1 MDNIPHV
8 RLKLPDRSYTNYI
21 KKEIRKLAEKVGF
34 SSHRLAEIDIIASEL
49 LSNLHKHSKEGEILI
64 KSIESEEE
72 RGLELISVDRG
83 PGMANVDDMMTDGRS
98 TTSTLG
104 QGLGAIKRLS
114 DEFDVYSLPSWG
126 TILLSRNY
134 SKKPVADK
142 KTDLLSVHAVM
153 LAKPGEHECG
163 DGWTLLKRKHHYKL
177 LALDGLGHG
186 VHAANATKLAIK
198 EFAEQDNISP
208 AETIQDLHSKIK
220 GTRGAVGMVFHIDKI
235 GNSISFTGLG
245 NISARLSGAGKS
257 KNCISYNGII
267 GFSIPSRNSL
277 KSNVIPW
284 QQDEIMIIHSDG
296 LKTRWELTHLPK
308 IHDRDGSIIAAA
320 IYKDFTRDND
330 DLLVIVLKKRK

>member
-8 RLKLPDRSYTNYI
+8 RLKLLDRSYTNYI

-34 SSHRLAEIDIIASEL
+34 SSHRLAEVEIIASEM
-49 LSNLHKHSKEGEILI
+49 LSNLLKHSHEGEILF
-64 KSIESEEE
+64 KMIEISEEE
-72 RGLELISVDRG
+72 KGLELISIDRG
-83 PGMANVDDMMTDGRS
+83 PGMANTDEMMADGRS

-114 DEFDVYSLPSWG
+114 DDFDIYSLPSWG
-126 TILLSRNY
+126 TILLSRVY
-134 SKKPVADK
+134 SKKPVANK
-142 KTDLLSVHAVM
+142 KKDFLSIHAVM
-153 LAKPGEHECG
+153 LAKPGEIECG
-163 DGWTLLKRKHHYKL
+163 DGWAMLKKRFQYKL

-186 VHAANATKLAIK
+186 VHAASAVKLAIK
-198 EFAEQDNISP
+198 EFAEHDNLSP
-208 AETIQDLHSKIK
+208 AESIEEMHARIK
-220 GTRGAVGMVFHIDKI
+220 GTRGAVGMVFHMDNI

-245 NISARLSGAGKS
+245 NISARLIGGGKS
-257 KNCISYNGII
+257 KSCISYNGII
-267 GFSIPSRNSL
+267 GYTIPSRNSL

-284 QQDEIMIIHSDG
+284 QDEIMVIHSDG

-308 IHDRDGSIIAAA
+308 IQDHDASIIAAA